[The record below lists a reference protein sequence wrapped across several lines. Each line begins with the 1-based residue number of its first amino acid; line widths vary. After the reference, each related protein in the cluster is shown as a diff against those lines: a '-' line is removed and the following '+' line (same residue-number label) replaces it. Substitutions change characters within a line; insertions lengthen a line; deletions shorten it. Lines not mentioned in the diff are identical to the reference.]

1 MTVPPRL
8 SPDVAS
14 PAPSFQPRAA
24 LRIARDARA
33 WRPSAA
39 SLLYHNLIG
48 RRRGELLERR
58 DTDHLREAAA
68 WLARA
73 QDATGDGGVAGRYTL
88 GRGWSSSYPETTGYI
103 IPTFLALDAEPGAEG
118 AGFHERARRCVDFL
132 LGVQLPSGA
141 FPGLEIAD
149 NREKPSIFNTA
160 QILNGLTAW
169 HRAER
174 DESTL
179 EAARRAADWLTEMQD
194 ADGAWRVHLY
204 GSGRPYTYMAHA
216 ACWLAEF
223 GAHAGEER
231 HLDAAR
237 RHLEWVIRHVDAATG
252 WIDDCGFGEEDQ
264 RLRRAVTHTIA
275 YTIWG
280 ILFIADTIGHE
291 AGLDVARRAAHGVAR
306 RLEVSRWLPGKL
318 DATWKPAA
326 RFACLTGNAQ
336 MALIWLKLHELDG
349 DPALVSAACKAIDL
363 VKQAQSTTSNDPGI
377 RGAIPGSDPVW
388 GDYITLAFPNW
399 AAKFFIDALLAKARA
414 LASLDP
420 LPTRSGDAPVM
431 VHDVPMA
438 LPDVP
443 SAVDATRPRVV
454 LLAGESSPKVHQFCE
469 AWRSWAFRPDAVV
482 IQRSTQPSAFARLG
496 RFARDYGPAMLAR
509 RVIAGRA
516 SVSPG
521 ESSASTAMPWKSPA
535 EYCASAGIPTEIVA
549 SLNDGEDLA
558 RIAALRGDVFVYAGC
573 GILRAQLLALPRLGT
588 LNAHM
593 GLLPPMRGM
602 NVAEWSAM
610 LGVQTGATVHLIDA
624 GIDTGDILLFAPV
637 STDAAQSID
646 ELRDQID
653 VEQVKALGQ
662 TLRWIL
668 DACALPP
675 RRVQRAEEGRQYFTM
690 HADVRAK
697 LDAALISRTRAQY
710 SRGNATRRESRAER

>member
-8 SPDVAS
+8 PRNVA
-14 PAPSFQPRAA
+14 SFQPRAA
-24 LRIARDARA
+24 LRIARDARV

-39 SLLYHNLIG
+39 SLVYHNLIG

-68 WLARA
+68 WLSRA

-103 IPTFLALDAEPGAEG
+103 IPTFLALDAEPAGRL
-118 AGFHERARRCVDFL
+118 AGFRERARRCVEFL
-132 LGVQLPSGA
+132 LSVQLPSGA

-149 NREKPSIFNTA
+149 NREQPSIFNTA

-169 HRAER
+169 HRAEG
-174 DESTL
+174 DEPTL
-179 EAARRAADWLTEMQD
+179 EAARRAADWLSETQD

-204 GSGRPYTYMAHA
+204 GSGRTYTYMAHA

-223 GAHAGEER
+223 GAHVGEER

-237 RHLEWVIRHVDAATG
+237 RHLAWVLRHVDPATG

-291 AGLDVARRAAHGVAR
+291 AGLDVARQAARAIAR
-306 RLEVSRWLPGKL
+306 RLEISRWLPGKL
-318 DATWKPAA
+318 DANWKPAA
-326 RFACLTGNAQ
+326 RYACLTGNAQ
-336 MALIWLKLHELDG
+336 MALIWLKLHELDA
-349 DPALVSAACKAIDL
+349 DPTLVSAACKAIDL
-363 VKQAQSTTSNDPGI
+363 VKQAQSITSNDPGI
-377 RGAIPGSDPVW
+377 RGGIAGSDPVW

-414 LASLDP
+414 LASLDV
-420 LPTRSGDAPVM
+420 LATRSRGGPVV
-431 VHDVPMA
+431 VHDVPTT
-438 LPDVP
+438 LPDASP
-443 SAVDATRPRVV
+443 AIDAPRPRVV
-454 LLAGESSPKVHQFCE
+454 FLAGESSPKVHQFCD
-469 AWRSWAFRPDAVV
+469 AWASWAFRPDAVV
-482 IQRSTQPSAFARLG
+482 IQRSSQPSALARLG
-496 RFARDYGPAMLAR
+496 QYARDYGPAMLAKRVMGGGR
-509 RVIAGRA
+509 RRRA
-516 SVSPG
+516 SGSTG
-521 ESSASTAMPWKSPA
+521 NSSAPPEAQWKSPA
-535 EYCASAGIPTEIVA
+535 EYCESAGIPTELVA
-549 SLNDGEDLA
+549 SLADADDLA
-558 RIAALRGDVFVYAGC
+558 RVAALRADVFVYAGC
-573 GILRAQLLALPRLGT
+573 GILRAQVLALPRLGT

-610 LGVQTGATVHLIDA
+610 LGVQTGATVHLIDT

-637 STDAAQSID
+637 STDTVRSID

-653 VEQVKALGQ
+653 VEQVNALGR

-668 DACALPP
+668 DARTLPP
-675 RRVQRAEEGRQYFTM
+675 RRVQRGGEGRQYFTM
-690 HADVRAK
+690 HSDLRAK
-697 LDAALISRTRAQY
+697 LDAALRTGRTVETAR
-710 SRGNATRRESRAER
+710 SL

>member
-1 MTVPPRL
+1 M
-8 SPDVAS
+8 AS
-14 PAPSFQPRAA
+14 PSPSPSFQPRAA
-24 LRIARDARA
+24 LRIARDARV

-39 SLLYHNLIG
+39 SLLYHNLMG
-48 RRRGELLERR
+48 RRRGELLEQR

-68 WLARA
+68 WLSRA

-103 IPTFLALDAEPGAEG
+103 IPTFLALDEEPGFD
-118 AGFHERARRCVDFL
+118 GFRERARQCVDFL

-174 DESTL
+174 DEATL
-179 EAARRAADWLTEMQD
+179 EAARRAADWLTEAQD

-231 HLDAAR
+231 HLEAAR
-237 RHLEWVIRHVDAATG
+237 RHLEWVLRHVDAATG

-291 AGLDVARRAAHGVAR
+291 AGLDVARRAAYSVAR
-306 RLEVSRWLPGKL
+306 RLEISHWLPGKL

-326 RFACLTGNAQ
+326 RYACLTGNAQ

-349 DPALVSAACKAIDL
+349 DPTLVSAACKAIDL
-363 VKQAQSTTSNDPGI
+363 IKRAQSTTSNDPGI
-377 RGAIPGSDPVW
+377 RGGIAGSDPVW

-414 LASLDP
+414 LASLDA
-420 LPTRSGDAPVM
+420 LPTRSRGAPVI

-438 LPDVP
+438 LPDASSV
-443 SAVDATRPRVV
+443 VEATRPRVV
-454 LLAGESSPKVHQFCE
+454 FLAGESSPKVHQFCE
-469 AWRSWAFRPDAVV
+469 AWRSWGFRPNAVV
-482 IQRSTQPSAFARLG
+482 IQRAAQPSALARLG
-496 RFARDYGPAMLAR
+496 RYARDYGPAMLAR
-509 RVIAGRA
+509 RAMGGGLRA
-516 SVSPG
+516 SGSTG
-521 ESSASTAMPWKSPA
+521 ASSESAATPWKSPA
-535 EYCASAGIPTEIVA
+535 EYCESAGIPTELVA
-549 SLNDGEDLA
+549 SLTDGDDLA

-573 GILRAQLLALPRLGT
+573 GILRAEILDLPRLGT

-602 NVAEWSAM
+602 NVAEWSVM
-610 LGVQTGATVHLIDA
+610 LGVPTGATVHLIDT
-624 GIDTGDILLFAPV
+624 GIDTGDILLFTPV
-637 STDAAQSID
+637 SIDAARSI
-646 ELRDQID
+646 EQLRDKID
-653 VEQVKALGQ
+653 VEQVEALGR
-662 TLRWIL
+662 TLRCIL
-668 DACALPP
+668 DAGTLPP
-675 RRVQRAEEGRQYFTM
+675 RRVQRADEGRQYFTM
-690 HADVRAK
+690 HSDVRAK
-697 LDAALISRTRAQY
+697 LDAALRAGRIAETTR
-710 SRGNATRRESRAER
+710 SV